1 MDYTKISKV
10 IDIRYWGN
18 IPIEQ
23 VPKWEIRDV
32 MSHSHLIKL
41 SEAESTLVKNIV
53 DNQNYFSWRK
63 EQLSIYGEAK
73 VQQLLRL
80 KGHGLLCAELNEFPT
95 STKELKQYIFKYTL
109 KQKIKFNVAY
119 YTYSLKISLNQSM
132 KHIYYACCLGRYKLM
147 NNIIAFGL
155 IGYAIY
161 SDFSLLGYALI
172 AAYISSNCMA
182 MVMHEYW
189 VHDQLKPKN
198 RLFGFI
204 FDYLGLLFQGPR
216 LEWKYTHSYHH
227 IHWKTNKD
235 VEQLVM
241 LSAPWWQYLMLEPNL
256 TTTKYGNIN
265 IKDFDQKTVEV
276 IWQYSNNN
284 IDKLLPESQFLEKHV
299 ISITLISNLL
309 LLLTLGLT
317 VYIYFVFLQIWI
329 FQKYIPGF
337 NELITHYNNKTRE
350 EEADTPYLFPICC
363 GTAYHNTHH
372 IHPTVLVLGPNWVKY
387 FNVQY
392 YFVKLFYRLSPGIR
406 FS

>member
-1 MDYTKISKV
+1 MDYTKISKS
-10 IDIRYWGN
+10 IDISRWGS

-23 VPKWEIRDV
+23 VPIWEIRDIL
-32 MSHSHLIKL
+32 SHSSFIEL
-41 SEAESTLVKNIV
+41 SETESTLVKNIV
-53 DNQNYFSWRK
+53 DNQNYFSWK
-63 EQLSIYGEAK
+63 KQQLSIYGEAK
-73 VQQLLRL
+73 IQQLFRL
-80 KGHGLLCAELNEFPT
+80 EGYELLCVELNEFPT
-95 STKELKQYIFKYTL
+95 SAKELRQYISKYSL
-109 KQKIKFNVAY
+109 KRKIKFNIKYFANFLLNN
-119 YTYSLKISLNQSM
+119 LKILIMN
-132 KHIYYACCLGRYKLM
+132 IYLFLPQKGGNTL
-147 NNIIAFGL
+147 NNIITFGL
-155 IGYAIY
+155 IAYAMY

-189 VHDQLKPKN
+189 VHGQLKPKN

-204 FDYLGLLFQGPR
+204 FDYLGLLFQGHR
-216 LEWKYTHSYHH
+216 LPWKYTHSYHH
-227 IHWKTNKD
+227 THWKTNKD
-235 VEQLVM
+235 VEQLGM
-241 LSAPWWQYLMLEPNL
+241 LSGTWWGYLISGPTFTM
-256 TTTKYGNIN
+256 TKYGNMTAE
-265 IKDFDQKTVEV
+265 FDKHIEAGNK
-276 IWQYSNNN
+276 YMNDN

-299 ISITLISNLL
+299 YSIAVISNLL

-337 NELITHYNNKTRE
+337 NELVTHYNNKTRE